1 MILYIHKEVRDKMF
15 KINKI
20 KKVLS
25 QIDKLLA
32 LIIKINLKLI
42 VLKEIIEFLLK

>member
-1 MILYIHKEVRDKMF
+1 MF